1 MKAERLRRLED
12 EFKTLGRILRRQET
26 LKSQLDAAICFG
38 LAEVCRLLRE
48 TYATQGDPADS
59 T

>member
-12 EFKTLGRILRRQET
+12 EFRALGRILRRQET
-26 LKSQLDAAICFG
+26 LRSQLDAAICFG

-48 TYATQGDPADS
+48 TYEERG
-59 T
+59 